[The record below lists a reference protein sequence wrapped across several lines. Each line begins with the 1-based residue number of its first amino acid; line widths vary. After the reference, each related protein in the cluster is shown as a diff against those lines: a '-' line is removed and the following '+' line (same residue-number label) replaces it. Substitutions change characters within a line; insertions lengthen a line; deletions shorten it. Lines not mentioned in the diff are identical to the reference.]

1 MYKNVQKHLAMIG
14 LISAIVLWAASFVAM
29 KYAIAEFGPILTV
42 FLRMILAA
50 AVLIFFLPPMA
61 KKQQYQKGDWWLLL
75 LLALCEPCLYFIFES
90 YALTYTTASEAG
102 MITSLQPIMVA
113 VAAYYLLKEKLNSR
127 LIVGCLMAV
136 VGVVWLTLSGE
147 SSEHASN
154 PMLGNALEFGAITAA
169 AAYCLLARK
178 LSQRYSPVFLTL
190 LQMIMGTIFFL
201 PFLLV
206 QDTVIPTDV
215 SAEGII
221 AILFLAFGVNIFAFT
236 CYNFAFKTM
245 PASKVG
251 SMMNLLPIGTL
262 FFGWLILDEQL
273 NGTQYMAAGLVL
285 LGVIWSQTKP
295 RSTVFVEHYVVRK
308 SMRERAK
315 RKFLKRFGLNKSQA
329 KVEDEV
335 KP

>member
-136 VGVVWLTLSGE
+136 VGVVWLTLSGD

-215 SAEGII
+215 SAEGIM
-221 AILFLAFGVNIFAFT
+221 AIRVNIFAFT

-273 NGTQYMAAGLVL
+273 NGTQYIAAGLVL

-315 RKFLKRFGLNKSQA
+315 NRILRGFRLGKTEQNVKEKSGP
-329 KVEDEV
+329 KI
-335 KP
+335 

>member
-1 MYKNVQKHLAMIG
+1 MYQNVQKHLAMIG

-29 KYAIAEFGPILTV
+29 KYAIAELGPILTV

-50 AVLIFFLPPMA
+50 GVLIFFLPSMA

-102 MITSLQPIMVA
+102 MVTSLQPIIVA
-113 VAAYYLLKEKLNSR
+113 VAAFYFLKEKLNSR
-127 LIVGCLMAV
+127 LIVGCLMAMA
-136 VGVVWLTLSGE
+136 GVIWLTLSGE

-154 PMLGNALEFGAITAA
+154 PMLGNALEFGAISAA

-206 QDTVIPTDV
+206 QDTIIPTNV
-215 SAEGII
+215 SAEGIM

-236 CYNFAFKTM
+236 CYNYAFKTM

-251 SMMNLLPIGTL
+251 SLMNLLPLGTL
-262 FFGWLILDEQL
+262 FFGWLVLDEQL
-273 NGTQYMAAGLVL
+273 NATQYMAAGLVL
-285 LGVIWSQTKP
+285 VGVIWSQTKP
-295 RSTVFVEHYVVRK
+295 RSTVFIEHYVVRK

-315 RKFLKRFGLNKSQA
+315 RKIRQGFGFNRTKTKVSRSQ
-329 KVEDEV
+329 KI
-335 KP
+335 